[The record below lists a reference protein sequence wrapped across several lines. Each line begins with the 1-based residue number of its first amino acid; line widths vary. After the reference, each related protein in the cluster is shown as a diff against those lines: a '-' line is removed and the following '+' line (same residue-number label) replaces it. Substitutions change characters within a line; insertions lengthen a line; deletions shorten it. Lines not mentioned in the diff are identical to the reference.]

1 MLGRHDCDHGC
12 SGEVKKFLM
21 NHGQVKQLTAIFMP
35 SPKKADVTKGTNNC
49 TIALFPH
56 ENKIILRIIQKHLES
71 YMGYETA
78 MEQAGL
84 RKRRVAR
91 EEIGGVS

>member
-1 MLGRHDCDHGC
+1 MLVRHECDHSC
-12 SGEVKKFLM
+12 SGEVEKFLM

-56 ENKIILRIIQKHLES
+56 ENKILRIIQKLLES

-84 RKRRVAR
+84 RKGRVAR
-91 EEIGGVS
+91 GEIGSVS